1 MKRMKGLTLVEVL
14 VAMSILA
21 VVALSMFMIY
31 PALFEN
37 VTLSSEN
44 MKAFEAAK
52 RQMETLTAMNYTD
65 LYNVSYNTTPTANN
79 FTPANLPSSTG
90 VYYVKRLTY
99 ANLTD
104 ISNLLDLEVVVS
116 YKAGVRTI
124 GEDQNLNW
132 ILDAGEDI
140 DSNGKINSTI
150 KLSTLIF
157 NQNL

>member
-1 MKRMKGLTLVEVL
+1 MKRIKGLTLVEVL
-14 VAMSILA
+14 VAMAILA
-21 VVALSMFMIY
+21 VVALSMFMVY

-52 RQMETLTAMNYTD
+52 RQMEALVAANYTD
-65 LYNVSYNTTPTANN
+65 LYNVSYNTTPVANN
-79 FTPANLPSSTG
+79 FTPQNLLNSTG

-104 ISNLLDLEVVVS
+104 IPNLLDLEVVVS
-116 YKAGVRTI
+116 YKVGARTI

-132 ILDAGEDI
+132 VLDAGEDI

>member
-14 VAMSILA
+14 VAMAILA
-21 VVALSMFMIY
+21 VVALSMFMVY

-52 RQMETLTAMNYTD
+52 RQMEALVTMNYTD
-65 LYNVSYNTTPTANN
+65 LYNVSYNITPVANN
-79 FTPANLPSSTG
+79 FTPQNLPNSTG
-90 VYYVKRLTY
+90 VYYVKRLMY

-104 ISNLLDLEVVVS
+104 IPDLLDLEVVVS
-116 YKAGVRTI
+116 YRVGARTI

-132 ILDAGEDI
+132 VLDSGEDI